1 MGWTGGMVAP
11 ATVASSVIAHN
22 GSWKITSGVSEAVV
36 TSRQVSSTG
45 RVPYRLSCRVMTG
58 PAAAM
63 PIENAASTV
72 PAEV

>member
-1 MGWTGGMVAP
+1 
-11 ATVASSVIAHN
+11 
-22 GSWKITSGVSEAVV
+22 VV